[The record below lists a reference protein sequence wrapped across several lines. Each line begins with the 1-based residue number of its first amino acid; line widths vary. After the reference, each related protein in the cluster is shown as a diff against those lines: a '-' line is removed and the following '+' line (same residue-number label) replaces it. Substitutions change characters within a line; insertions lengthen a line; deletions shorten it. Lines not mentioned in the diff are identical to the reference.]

1 MKLFFKGVKAASKA
15 FISSE
20 GTGFTSKGYKVT
32 CTCCGGDR
40 FKSRSAQLN
49 TQEMTLM
56 GLDWLNASATA
67 LVCERCGKIEW
78 FADKPTPE
86 E

>member
-1 MKLFFKGVKAASKA
+1 
-15 FISSE
+15 
-20 GTGFTSKGYKVT
+20 
-32 CTCCGGDR
+32 
-40 FKSRSAQLN
+40 
-49 TQEMTLM
+49 MTLM